1 MVEAFSMLAAVV
13 IGFFLGVNLDKVW
26 HTSPLFTITFT
37 FLGIGASIFSTIK
50 KAKK

>member
-13 IGFFLGVNLDKVW
+13 VGLFLGVNLDKVL
-26 HTSPLFTITFT
+26 HTMPLFTITFT
-37 FLGIGASIFSTIK
+37 FLGIGTSIYSVIK